1 LVLVLLWLLEGGGL
15 WVWVLVLVLLWLLE
29 GGGLTVLVLVLL
41 VVVLL
46 LGGGV
51 AVEVTQ
57 PVASTTAQLVA
68 QPRPLHF
75 SWQGK
80 DVYDVAGG
88 FGQPHFCVTVLRTRQ
103 AGTGQVRH
111 WWPVAVMVGQPVG
124 CVGAFVV
131 W

>member
-1 LVLVLLWLLEGGGL
+1 LVLLWLRLVEGGG
-15 WVWVLVLVLLWLLE
+15 VAVLMLL
-29 GGGLTVLVLVLL
+29 LVLVLL

-51 AVEVTQ
+51 AVDVTQ
-57 PVASTTAQLVA
+57 SVAATTAQLVA
-68 QPRPLHF
+68 QPRPLHC
-75 SWQGK
+75 SWHGK

-88 FGQPHFCVTVLRTRQ
+88 FGQPQFCVTVLRTRQ

-111 WWPVAVMVGQPVG
+111 WLVVAVMVGQPVG
-124 CVGAFVV
+124 CVGGSVV

>member
-1 LVLVLLWLLEGGGL
+1 MRVLVLLWLVLDEGGGVAVL
-15 WVWVLVLVLLWLLE
+15 MLLLVL
-29 GGGLTVLVLVLL
+29 
-41 VVVLL
+41 VLL

-51 AVEVTQ
+51 AVDVAQ
-57 PVASTTAQLVA
+57 SVASTTAQVVA
-68 QPRPLHF
+68 QPSPLHC

-88 FGQPHFCVTVLRTRQ
+88 FGQPQFCVTVLRTRQ

-111 WWPVAVMVGQPVG
+111 WLVVAVMVGQPVG
-124 CVGAFVV
+124 CVGGSVV

>member
-1 LVLVLLWLLEGGGL
+1 VRVLVLLWLLEGGG
-15 WVWVLVLVLLWLLE
+15 VAVLMLL
-29 GGGLTVLVLVLL
+29 LVLL

-51 AVEVTQ
+51 AVDVTQ
-57 PVASTTAQLVA
+57 PVASTTAQVVA
-68 QPRPLHF
+68 QPRPLHC

-88 FGQPHFCVTVLRTRQ
+88 FGHPHFCVTVLRTRQ

-111 WWPVAVMVGQPVG
+111 WLVVAVMVGQPVG
-124 CVGAFVV
+124 CVGGSVV